1 MKLPTIVKLAKY
13 HRFNLTPRHYDPIKE
28 EIEERTRAIRRELE
42 EEGIL
47 SAEDEFDPGY
57 SSTHRSAIRGA
68 FRARSKAKKSSF
80 MDNSG
85 LLRLFI
91 FVVLVA
97 GLGGYLY
104 LGNEVLYYVLYLTMG
119 AGMWIVLKRLKTKGR
134 RNRNE

>member
-1 MKLPTIVKLAKY
+1 MKLPSIVKLGKY
-13 HRFNLTPRHYDPIKE
+13 HRFTFTPRHYDPIKE
-28 EIEERTRAIRRELE
+28 EIEERTKAIRRELE

-47 SAEDEFDPGY
+47 RPEDPFDPGY
-57 SSTHRSAIRGA
+57 YTTNRSAIKGA
-68 FRARSKAKKSSF
+68 FRARSKVKKSTF

-91 FVVLVA
+91 FVILLG

-104 LGNEVLYYVLYLTMG
+104 LGNEILYYILYLTMG

-134 RNRNE
+134 RKRNE